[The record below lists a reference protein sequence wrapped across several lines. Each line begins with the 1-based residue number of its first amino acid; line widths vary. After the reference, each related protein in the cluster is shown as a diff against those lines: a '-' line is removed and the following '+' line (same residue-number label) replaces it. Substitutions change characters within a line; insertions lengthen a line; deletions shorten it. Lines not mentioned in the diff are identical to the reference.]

1 MQDSQSTPVV
11 AKKGDDL
18 VAPEDKKEDEEEKE
32 KEKEIILADLTEKE
46 LKELKG
52 KI

>member
-1 MQDSQSTPVV
+1 MPVH
-11 AKKGDDL
+11 AKKGDEE
-18 VAPEDKKEDEEEKE
+18 VKIPEEKKEEEEEKE
-32 KEKEIILADLTEKE
+32 VVLADLTEKE

>member
-1 MQDSQSTPVV
+1 L
-11 AKKGDDL
+11 K
-18 VAPEDKKEDEEEKE
+18 APEEAKEEEE
-32 KEKEIILADLTEKE
+32 AKEKEIVLADLTEKE